1 MFQSHDF
8 ASEKHGDAFSVT
20 KMGDPVMDA
29 EADDLQNPAVYDFN
43 YSNAVLHAFEDKFS
57 IPKKRPNEH
66 RSAPGT
72 FYVLGAEENGRF
84 VIQGAG
90 YLSRDI
96 TTKPSANAFKVVFS
110 DRTPYELFRK
120 WLVAD
125 PPLALKSIFA
135 RVLTNLDGKTVDAN
149 DPNGV
154 SIGKM
159 AQAVPPKEGHF
170 AFFDGPVTAQPV
182 AHFVR
187 NY

>member
-1 MFQSHDF
+1 MGEEIDFPESSALPSGNTDPGYLENYIKTILSGIIRARHSVFQSHDY
-8 ASEKHGDAFSVT
+8 ASE
-20 KMGDPVMDA
+20 
-29 EADDLQNPAVYDFN
+29 N
-43 YSNAVLHAFEDKFS
+43 KFS

-182 AHFVR
+182 AHFAR